1 MKKIFPMFILA
12 LYFIICMVATP
23 TQASAYIDPSTT
35 SFIIQAGVGLAVA
48 IAAGVSI
55 YWRKARKK
63 INKAVGR
70 EEATKDESDNL
81 EDL

>member
-12 LYFIICMVATP
+12 LYFIVCMVATP

-55 YWRKARKK
+55 YWRKAK
-63 INKAVGR
+63 
-70 EEATKDESDNL
+70 
-81 EDL
+81 